1 MQSYFDEYIEEIR
14 QKARKK
20 ARKKVQKE
28 LKKKWKRAAVKCYL
42 NGISIQVIA
51 ECLEYPEEKV
61 ISWLKA
67 EGIQL

>member
-14 QKARKK
+14 QK